1 MRAAVDAT
9 VAAFGRLDVAF
20 DNGATIPPPGPLDE
34 VAEADFDR
42 VYDVNLKAVFVAMAA
57 QVARSG
63 PRRARGRSSTP
74 RVSAA
79 WSAIPNCPPTVR

>member
-42 VYDVNLKAVFVAMAA
+42 FNDVNLKAVFVAMAA
-57 QVARSG
+57 QVAAI
-63 PRRARGRSSTP
+63 RATAGTGRSSTP